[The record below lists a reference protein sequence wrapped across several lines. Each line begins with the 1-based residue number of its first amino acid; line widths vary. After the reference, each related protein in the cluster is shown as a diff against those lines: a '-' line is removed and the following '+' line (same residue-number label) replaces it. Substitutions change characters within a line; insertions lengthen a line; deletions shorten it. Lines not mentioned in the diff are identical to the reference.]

1 VGGKEVGNHGWGGEW
16 VRSRVGVEC
25 RVNCCRGRGKMMVG
39 HVVPNTV
46 RWRRRR
52 RRRRRKIVGCWWR
65 MV

>member
-1 VGGKEVGNHGWGGEW
+1 
-16 VRSRVGVEC
+16 
-25 RVNCCRGRGKMMVG
+25 MMVG

-52 RRRRRKIVGCWWR
+52 RRRRKIVGCWWR

>member
-1 VGGKEVGNHGWGGEW
+1 
-16 VRSRVGVEC
+16 
-25 RVNCCRGRGKMMVG
+25 MMVG

-52 RRRRRKIVGCWWR
+52 RRRKIVGCWWR

>member
-1 VGGKEVGNHGWGGEW
+1 
-16 VRSRVGVEC
+16 
-25 RVNCCRGRGKMMVG
+25 MMVG

-52 RRRRRKIVGCWWR
+52 RRRRRRKIVGCWWR